1 MPASKKSKSNDGTP
15 VAKGLTSTTI
25 DDLTALTTAQLYS
38 LSSRRHR
45 DESRESVRR
54 AQEERDRA
62 YVSLEQSQRWL
73 ERANEHLERMEE
85 NAREAH
91 REYLDAKN
99 LLVRVRQSSSA
110 AMEMM
115 GGKSAAAMADD
126 SSDEEGGAAFK
137 PGRMSSGMGS
147 GGKGRKVPFIQ
158 DIIVE
163 LAKAGDLY
171 DGKKLTDAESELVNR
186 KDRSMY
192 VNTMKLVEELWTEE
206 EELFLR
212 SSVEEIN
219 ESLEELKVI
228 AETIAVR
235 CLTKLNEW
243 EGRADP
249 TPTGHQKPS
258 IISVGTRARKIFV
271 SRKTGDE
278 EPNVEAA
285 MEEDAEADV

>member
-1 MPASKKSKSNDGTP
+1 MPSTKKAKANDGTARCNP
-15 VAKGLTSTTI
+15 LTSTTI

-85 NAREAH
+85 GSREAH
-91 REYLDAKN
+91 REYMDAKN
-99 LLVRVRQSSSA
+99 LLVRVRQASSA
-110 AMEMM
+110 AVEMM
-115 GGKSAAAMADD
+115 GGRGAGDD
-126 SSDEEGGAAFK
+126 SSDDDAGGLNLMAGRVSAASAAGAK
-137 PGRMSSGMGS
+137 N
-147 GGKGRKVPFIQ
+147 RKVPFVQ
-158 DIIVE
+158 DILVE
-163 LAKAGDLY
+163 LAKAGELT
-171 DGKKLTDAESELVNR
+171 DGKKLADTDTDQVSR
-186 KDRSMY
+186 KDRSQFI
-192 VNTMKLVEELWTEE
+192 NAMKLVEELWTEE

-212 SSVEEIN
+212 SSADEIN

-243 EGRADP
+243 EGRVDP

-258 IISVGTRARKIFV
+258 FVSIGTRARRVFV
-271 SRKTGDE
+271 SRKKGDAE
-278 EPNVEAA
+278 
-285 MEEDAEADV
+285 EED

>member
-1 MPASKKSKSNDGTP
+1 MPPSKKAKTNRESTP
-15 VAKGLTSTTI
+15 SGSGGALTTTTI

-62 YVSLEQSQRWL
+62 YVSLEQAQRWL
-73 ERANEHLERMEE
+73 ERANEHLERQEE

-91 REYLDAKN
+91 REYMDAKN
-99 LLVRVRQSSSA
+99 LLVRVRQASSA
-110 AMEMM
+110 AIEMM
-115 GGKSAAAMADD
+115 GGRVAVAGDE
-126 SSDEEGGAAFK
+126 SSDDEAGGLSMA
-137 PGRMSSGMGS
+137 GRLSQSS
-147 GGKGRKVPFIQ
+147 GGKSRKVPFVQ
-158 DIIVE
+158 DLLVE
-163 LAKAGDLY
+163 FAKAGELC
-171 DGKKLTDAESELVNR
+171 DGKKLPDVDTDKVPR
-186 KDRSMY
+186 KDRSQF
-192 VNTMKLVEELWTEE
+192 VNSMKLVEELWTEE

-212 SSVEEIN
+212 SSPEEIN

-243 EGRADP
+243 EGRTDP

-258 IISVGTRARKIFV
+258 YVSIGTRARRVFV
-271 SRKTGDE
+271 GRKKGE
-278 EPNVEAA
+278 
-285 MEEDAEADV
+285 AEAEEEV

>member
-1 MPASKKSKSNDGTP
+1 MPATKKVKTNDGTP
-15 VAKGLTSTTI
+15 SNRGGGALTSTTI

-73 ERANEHLERMEE
+73 ERANEHLERQEE

-91 REYLDAKN
+91 REYMDAKN
-99 LLVRVRQSSSA
+99 LLVRVRQASSA
-110 AMEMM
+110 AVEMM
-115 GGKSAAAMADD
+115 GGRAAAYAAADD
-126 SSDEEGGAAFK
+126 SSDDEGGALGLA
-137 PGRMSSGMGS
+137 GRMSSGGFSMAGS
-147 GGKGRKVPFIQ
+147 KSRKGKVPFVQ
-158 DIIVE
+158 DILIE
-163 LAKAGDLY
+163 FAKAGELA
-171 DGKKLTDAESELVNR
+171 DGKKLADADTELVAR
-186 KDRSMY
+186 KDRSQFA
-192 VNTMKLVEELWTEE
+192 NSMKLIEELWTEE

-212 SSVEEIN
+212 SGADEIA

-243 EGRADP
+243 EGRTDP

-258 IISVGTRARKIFV
+258 FISIGTRARRVFV
-271 SRKTGDE
+271 SRKKGEVE
-278 EPNVEAA
+278 EEV
-285 MEEDAEADV
+285 